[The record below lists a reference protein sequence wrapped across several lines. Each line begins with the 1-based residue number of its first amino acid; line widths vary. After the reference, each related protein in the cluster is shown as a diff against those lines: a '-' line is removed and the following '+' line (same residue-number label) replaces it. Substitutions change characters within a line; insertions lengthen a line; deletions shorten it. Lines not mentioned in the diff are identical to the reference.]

1 MKSLFKSKIR
11 WQHRSTDPASPA
23 GQQAS
28 GPPSPSPASSP
39 SGTAPA
45 PALSVSTAVSSSP
58 PSAAATPTG
67 AAAAAAAAAP
77 APAGAGA
84 GAGGEDYISSE
95 EEFQMQL
102 AMALSASSNG
112 DFVGDLDGEQIRKAK
127 LMSLDRFAAHR
138 DEGHTAELL
147 SRRYWVRLPFGT
159 IINYIIYARLSVP
172 PLASCL

>member
-11 WQHRSTDPASPA
+11 WQHRSNDPASPA
-23 GQQAS
+23 GQPPQQAS

-45 PALSVSTAVSSSP
+45 LSVSTAASSSP

-67 AAAAAAAAAP
+67 AAAAAP

-84 GAGGEDYISSE
+84 GTGAGGEDYISSE

-112 DFVGDLDGEQIRKAK
+112 NCVGDLDGEQIRKAK

-138 DEGHTAELL
+138 DETHTAELL
-147 SRRYWVRLPFGT
+147 SRRYWVSLPFGT
-159 IINYIIYARLSVP
+159 IVNYIIYSTFG
-172 PLASCL
+172 ASTC

>member
-11 WQHRSTDPASPA
+11 WQHRSNDPASPA
-23 GQQAS
+23 GQPPQQAS

-45 PALSVSTAVSSSP
+45 LSVSTAASSSP

-67 AAAAAAAAAP
+67 AAAAAAP
-77 APAGAGA
+77 APAGA

-112 DFVGDLDGEQIRKAK
+112 DCVGDLDGEQIRKAK

-138 DEGHTAELL
+138 DETHTAELL
-147 SRRYWVRLPFGT
+147 SRRYWVSLPFGT
-159 IINYIIYARLSVP
+159 IINYIIYSTFG
-172 PLASCL
+172 ASTC